1 MSLPELLQ
9 KLTTDL
15 HSFPY
20 IDISNTLNNCNFM
33 IYPEIIQHKHTFKE
47 LHEYCFGGY
56 EKILEECGNQTPS
69 SIVVFLNKI
78 KTILK

>member
-1 MSLPELLQ
+1 MLALYLNKLIKSYYNDESKIQVIMNKTLDSKRRSSLSSDGLQ
-9 KLTTDL
+9 
-15 HSFPY
+15 
-20 IDISNTLNNCNFM
+20 
-33 IYPEIIQHKHTFKE
+33 E